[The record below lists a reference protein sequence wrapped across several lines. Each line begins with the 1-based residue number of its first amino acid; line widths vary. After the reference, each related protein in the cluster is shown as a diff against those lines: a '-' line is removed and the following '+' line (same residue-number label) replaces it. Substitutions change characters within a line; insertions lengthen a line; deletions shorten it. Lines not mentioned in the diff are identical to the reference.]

1 MRSPPPQ
8 ATKTNPVK
16 TPQNLISRSP
26 SATITP
32 SNVVSKSNNILVN
45 QKYSIIITL
54 FLNNDAENIK
64 KFRPKKYPQ
73 YGLFLMDFFHEF
85 FFFTAK
91 LFKKIVAL
99 SVKC

>member
-45 QKYSIIITL
+45 QKNNIIITL
-54 FLNNDAENIK
+54 FL
-64 KFRPKKYPQ
+64 
-73 YGLFLMDFFHEF
+73 
-85 FFFTAK
+85 
-91 LFKKIVAL
+91 V
-99 SVKC
+99 